1 MSDAPAIETDSLR
14 KEYGT
19 EVAVRS
25 LDLSVPDGD
34 VYGFL
39 GPNGAGKTSTIRM
52 LTTLQDPTSGTATIA
67 GESIQRRDR
76 VTPCIGYL
84 PEEPPV
90 YPELTGLENLEY
102 VAGLR
107 GIDATERIET
117 LLDRFGLVEAANRA
131 VAGYSKGMKQKLGLL
146 AALVHE
152 PEVLFLD
159 EPTAGLDP
167 RAARTVKDTIADA
180 AAGGVTVFLSTH
192 ILPVVEE
199 LSDRVGVLQDGQL
212 VAEGP
217 PDELRARIGDDAD
230 LEDVFLNVTR
240 SRASVDPE
248 TDQ

>member
-1 MSDAPAIETDSLR
+1 MSDTPAIATDSLR

-19 EVAVRS
+19 AVAVRD
-25 LDLSVPDGD
+25 LDLTVPHGE
-34 VYGFL
+34 VFGFL

-52 LTTLQDPTSGTATIA
+52 LTTLQEPTSGTATVA
-67 GESIQRRDR
+67 GESIQRRER
-76 VTPCIGYL
+76 VTPRIGYL

-90 YPELTGLENLEY
+90 YPELTGRENLQY

-107 GIDATERIET
+107 GVAADDRIED
-117 LLDRFGLVEAANRA
+117 LLNRFGLGDAANRA
-131 VAGYSKGMKQKLGLL
+131 VAGYSKGMKQKLGLIG
-146 AALVHE
+146 AMVHE

-167 RAARTVKDTIADA
+167 RAARTVKDTIADVSER
-180 AAGGVTVFLSTH
+180 GVTVFLSTH

-199 LSDRVGVLQDGQL
+199 LGDRVGVLQDGQL

-217 PDELRARIGDDAD
+217 PEDLGSRLGEDAD

-240 SRASVDPE
+240 SRASVGTAGE
-248 TDQ
+248 Q